1 MQFDE
6 TISLTFGEQVENHHG
21 MEKIGKI
28 ADEGYSI
35 DDFKKIVK
43 KLEKNNITYT
53 LIDLKKE
60 LPPNI
65 KKDYNNLDAK
75 VLLIKNGVN
84 HILNNP
90 KGAKYLYNEQK
101 TLSFDKKAFMRGK
114 IVNKIARWNSCF
126 ADKSQ
131 KPDYENKK
139 GTIINFKNVP
149 FLNSLRNKLH
159 KYFGKKAKKLYAE
172 MNYYYDLDNCGIGF
186 HGDTERRIV
195 ICVRLGATIPMHFQW
210 FHRYKPIGERKIFS
224 ADHGD
229 IYIMSA
235 KAVGHDWKKSSLPT
249 LRHAAGSTKYTTVK
263 IKKKNNLP

>member
-6 TISLTFGEQVENHHG
+6 TISITFGEQVENHHG

-35 DDFKKIVK
+35 KDLEKIKK
-43 KLEKNNITYT
+43 KLEKDGVKNI
-53 LIDLKKE
+53 LINLKKE
-60 LPPNI
+60 LPDKI
-65 KKDYNNLDAK
+65 KKDGVNLDAK
-75 VLLIKNGVN
+75 VLLIKDGVN
-84 HILNNP
+84 YILNNP

-101 TLSFDKKAFMRGK
+101 TLPYDTKAFMKGRV
-114 IVNKIARWNSCF
+114 VNKIARWNSCF

-149 FLNSLRNKLH
+149 FLNTLRNKLH

-172 MNYYYDLDNCGIGF
+172 MNYYYDLDSCGIGF

-195 ICVRLGATIPMHFQW
+195 ICARLGATMPMHFQW
-210 FHRYKPIGERKIFS
+210 FHRYKPIGKRKIFS
-224 ADHGD
+224 VDHGD

-235 KAVGHDWKKSSLPT
+235 KAVGFDWKKSSIPT
-249 LRHAAGSTKYTTVK
+249 LRHAAGSEKYTT
-263 IKKKNNLP
+263 IKKKKPKS